1 MSCPIRP
8 LIMCGGAG
16 TRLWPMSRESF
27 PKQFALRVGGYSIF
41 QQTVLRVTGPE
52 FGRPVIITN
61 QTYRFIAEQ
70 QLAEIDVLADFVLEP
85 ARRDTAPAIIAAAT
99 LAGQSDPDVPLLIL
113 ASDHQVRDGEAFRT
127 AVLAGLPA
135 LAAGWLVTFGI
146 LPTDPATGYGYIE
159 PGETLPS
166 GARTVRRFIEKPD
179 AERARSYVLDGM
191 LWNSGNFMASARTL
205 IEEYA
210 LHQPAS
216 AAAVTRAAEQATV
229 SPGVFALEAKS
240 YGEAEQ
246 LSIDYAVMER
256 TARAVVVPLACGW
269 SDVGNWDLLW
279 AVSDQDGAGNVSRGE
294 VVLSDAHGCYV
305 SSDGPLTSVHGVE
318 DLIVIVNKDAIL
330 VTDRHRSGEV
340 KQIVE
345 GLRQTGR
352 QEADTHCKVYRP
364 WGWYQV
370 TDCGDD
376 FQVKRIVVHPKGRLS
391 LQRHGHRAE
400 HWVVVRGTAQV
411 TVGEEVR
418 LLTPNQH
425 AHIPL
430 GAVHRL
436 ENPGNTPVE
445 LVEVQCG
452 DYLGEDDIVRIE
464 DIYQRV

>member
-8 LIMCGGAG
+8 LILCGGAG
-16 TRLWPMSRESF
+16 TRLWPMSRESY

-41 QQTVLRVTGPE
+41 QQTLLRVSGPE
-52 FGRPVIITN
+52 FGRPLIITN
-61 QTYRFIAEQ
+61 QAYRFIAEQ
-70 QLAEIDVLADFVLEP
+70 QLAEIDILADFVLEP
-85 ARRDTAPAIIAAAT
+85 ARRDTAPAIVAAAAV
-99 LAGQSDPDVPLLIL
+99 AGQLDPDVPLLVL

-135 LAAGWLVTFGI
+135 AKAGWLVTFGI
-146 LPTDPATGYGYIE
+146 RPTDPATGYGYIE
-159 PGETLPS
+159 AGEMLAN
-166 GARTVRRFIEKPD
+166 GARAVRRFVEKPD
-179 AERARSYVLDGM
+179 AERARHYVMDGL

-205 IEEYA
+205 LEEYA
-210 LHQPAS
+210 LHQPTS
-216 AAAVTRAAEQATV
+216 SAAVTLAAERAKA
-229 SPGVFALEAKS
+229 SPGVVALDAAA
-240 YGEAEQ
+240 YAEAEQ
-246 LSIDYAVMER
+246 LSIDYAIMER
-256 TARAVVVPLACGW
+256 TVRAAVVPLACGW

-279 AVSDQDGAGNVSRGE
+279 SVSDQDGAGNVSRGE
-294 VVLSDAHGCYV
+294 VVLSDAQRCYV

-345 GLRQTGR
+345 GLRRTGR

-370 TDCGDD
+370 TDFGDD
-376 FQVKRIVVHPKGRLS
+376 FQVKRIVVNPKGRLS
-391 LQRHGHRAE
+391 LQKHGHRAE

-411 TVGEEVR
+411 TVGDKVS
-418 LLTPNQH
+418 LLTPNEH

-452 DYLGEDDIVRIE
+452 DYLGEDDIVRLE
-464 DIYQRV
+464 DIYQRA

>member
-41 QQTVLRVTGPE
+41 QQTLLRVAGPE
-52 FGRPVIITN
+52 FGRPLIITN
-61 QTYRFIAEQ
+61 QAYRFIAEQ

-99 LAGQSDPDVPLLIL
+99 VAGQFDPDVPLLVL
-113 ASDHQVRDGEAFRT
+113 ASDHQIRDSEAFRS

-135 LAAGWLVTFGI
+135 AEGGWLVTFGI
-146 LPTDPATGYGYIE
+146 RPTDPATGYGYIE
-159 PGETLPS
+159 PGEAMAN
-166 GARTVRRFIEKPD
+166 GARTIRRFVEKPD
-179 AERARSYVLDGM
+179 AEHARRYVLDGL
-191 LWNSGNFMASARTL
+191 LWNSGNFMATARTL

-216 AAAVTRAAEQATV
+216 AAAVALAAEKAKIST
-229 SPGVFALEAKS
+229 GVFALDAEA
-240 YGEAEQ
+240 YAEAEQ

-269 SDVGNWDLLW
+269 SDVGSWDLLW
-279 AVSDQDGAGNVSRGE
+279 SVSDQDQAGNVSQGE
-294 VVLSDAHGCYV
+294 VVLSDAHGCFV

-318 DLIVIVNKDAIL
+318 DLVVIVNQDAIL
-330 VTDRHRSGEV
+330 VADRHRSGEV

-345 GLRQTGR
+345 SLRRTGR
-352 QEADTHCKVYRP
+352 QQADTHSRVHRP

-370 TDCGDD
+370 TDHGDD
-376 FQVKRIVVHPKGRLS
+376 FQVKRIVVNPKGRLS
-391 LQRHGHRAE
+391 LQKHGHRAE

-411 TVGEEVR
+411 TVGDEVS

-430 GAVHRL
+430 GAIHRL

-452 DYLGEDDIVRIE
+452 DYLGEDDIVRLE
-464 DIYQRV
+464 DIYQRA